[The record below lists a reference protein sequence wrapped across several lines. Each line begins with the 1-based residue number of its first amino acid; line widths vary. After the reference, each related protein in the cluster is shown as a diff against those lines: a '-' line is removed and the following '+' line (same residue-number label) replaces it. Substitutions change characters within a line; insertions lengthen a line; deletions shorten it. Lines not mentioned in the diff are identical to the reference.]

1 MLEITDLLVLEWHKA
16 VTHLRLP
23 VGLRKKKD
31 TTKDIVLSG
40 TPTGTNARF
49 LVYVNGVNLRFYG
62 RNSSSQ
68 VEFDVTANNII
79 TDSTAWYHVMMVADF
94 TNSTANDT
102 TRFYVNG
109 VRVSQ
114 SQITTTNVASGN
126 GANGTGLQLFEIGRH
141 NGTEY
146 SDGYIADY
154 HFIWDVAKTDPFE
167 FIQTYRGVLTP
178 KAYTGSYGTYG
189 FHLDFADSAL
199 TASGIGDDN
208 AGIGDFTPTNFP
220 DANGEYATGSVVTD
234 TPTSNHST
242 LMDQSFNSP
251 LITKG
256 MLRSVK
262 SAARYFA
269 TGNTGIRDGKWY
281 WEYLSN
287 DFDHSGGVV
296 FGLLPVA
303 KLVVQMLRQ
312 W

>member
-1 MLEITDLLVLEWHKA
+1 
-16 VTHLRLP
+16 
-23 VGLRKKKD
+23 
-31 TTKDIVLSG
+31 
-40 TPTGTNARF
+40 
-49 LVYVNGVNLRFYG
+49 
-62 RNSSSQ
+62 
-68 VEFDVTANNII
+68 
-79 TDSTAWYHVMMVADF
+79 MVSCNDGCDF

-167 FIQTYRGVLTP
+167 FIQTYRGVLIP

-208 AGIGDFTPTNFP
+208 
-220 DANGEYATGSVVTD
+220 VVLVILHQ
-234 TPTSNHST
+234 PTS
-242 LMDQSFNSP
+242 
-251 LITKG
+251 
-256 MLRSVK
+256 
-262 SAARYFA
+262 
-269 TGNTGIRDGKWY
+269 
-281 WEYLSN
+281 
-287 DFDHSGGVV
+287 
-296 FGLLPVA
+296 
-303 KLVVQMLRQ
+303 QMQ
-312 W
+312 MENIHWFCCY